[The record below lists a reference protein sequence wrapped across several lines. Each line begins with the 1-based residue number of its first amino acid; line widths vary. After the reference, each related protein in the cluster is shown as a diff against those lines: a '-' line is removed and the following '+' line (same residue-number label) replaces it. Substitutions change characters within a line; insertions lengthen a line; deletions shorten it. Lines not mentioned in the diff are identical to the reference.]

1 MEGEKGNPLVRKSL
15 SAMRRIMKA
24 GERSRGIWYILCDT
38 SSTVL
43 GRVPGNEPLP
53 PSSCFTLEYEPLPP
67 WTYFGFDHML
77 RRELKNGIPTP
88 LEACMFKHLKM
99 YGRSVSALLFICY
112 SLNFIIRILT
122 NYRYGFE
129 LSSVLVYN
137 RRRRPCVCCNTE
149 AFMWGRFK
157 PQERRTSFGS
167 VFEPDACRARCR

>member
-1 MEGEKGNPLVRKSL
+1 MVSGTFF
-15 SAMRRIMKA
+15 A
-24 GERSRGIWYILCDT
+24 

-112 SLNFIIRILT
+112 SLNFIVHILT
-122 NYRYGFE
+122 NYRYGSE

-137 RRRRPCVCCNTE
+137 RR
-149 AFMWGRFK
+149 
-157 PQERRTSFGS
+157 
-167 VFEPDACRARCR
+167 